1 MNHSP
6 LLIQAALRLL
16 FPASCVLC
24 RKPLDL
30 LENVLC
36 KTCFC
41 MLRVLEDP
49 VCKTCSR
56 PLPRFGE
63 HSSRCGECKRMK
75 VYIKSMTA
83 AVPFDD
89 FHRPLIHAVKFHK
102 KRWVF
107 DVYEPFIKLR
117 LEKADLPDIDFLL
130 PIPMDHARKRTREFN
145 QAKDL
150 ADQTG
155 RILIKPVLENILKRR
170 GGHHSQSLLGKKERM
185 QNIQSQFYAPRTEKI
200 RDKTILLI
208 DDIFTTGATVNECAR
223 ILREAGAKEVHAFV
237 LARAIPA

>member
-1 MNHSP
+1 
-6 LLIQAALRLL
+6 
-16 FPASCVLC
+16 
-24 RKPLDL
+24 
-30 LENVLC
+30 
-36 KTCFC
+36 

-56 PLPRFGE
+56 PMPRFE
-63 HSSRCGECKRMK
+63 QNAPRCSVCRRTKIF
-75 VYIKSMTA
+75 IKSMTA
-83 AVPFDD
+83 AVPFDEL
-89 FHRPLIHAVKFHK
+89 HRPLIHAVKFHK

-117 LEKADLPDIDFLL
+117 LEKADLSNVDYLL
-130 PIPMDHARKRTREFN
+130 PIPIDRARKRTREFN

-150 ADQTG
+150 ADQ
-155 RILIKPVLENILKRR
+155 ILAKPVLANVLKRR
-170 GGHHSQSLLGKKERM
+170 SGHRPQSLLRRKERM
-185 QNIQSQFYAPRTEKI
+185 HNIRSQFYVKNAGKI

-223 ILREAGAKEVHAFV
+223 ILRDAGATEVHAFV